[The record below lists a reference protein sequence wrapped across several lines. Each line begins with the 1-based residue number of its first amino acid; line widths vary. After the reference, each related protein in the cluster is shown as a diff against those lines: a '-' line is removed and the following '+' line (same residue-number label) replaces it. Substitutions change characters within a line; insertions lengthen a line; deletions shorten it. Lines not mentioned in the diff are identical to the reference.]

1 MLNPL
6 LFAKVPSAVAT
17 TLAYSTESEWTE
29 ILNGRVLE
37 QMVLAGIP
45 DAPAALAQCKA
56 VPQYLSIV
64 TVVVIT
70 PAALGESHCPLGISI

>member
-17 TLAYSTESEWTE
+17 VLAYSTESEWTE

-37 QMVLAGIP
+37 QMVLAGVP
-45 DAPAALAQCKA
+45 DAVAVLAQLQKRK
-56 VPQYLSIV
+56 
-64 TVVVIT
+64 
-70 PAALGESHCPLGISI
+70 